1 MKQRTYRSSSG
12 TSFNH
17 EKHRAKLWRKE
28 HNAGGFR
35 CSHCKQFVV
44 INDIMGTANRNHCN
58 ICLWSKHVD
67 TAKGD
72 RKAGCLAGMRP
83 IGLTFKH
90 EGIGKTGELMLVHY
104 CTQCEKISI
113 NRLARD
119 DFEPT
124 ILEVFAESLNL
135 SQALCALCE
144 QAGIY
149 LLTQADSK
157 ELHTQLFGANY

>member
-1 MKQRTYRSSSG
+1 
-12 TSFNH
+12 
-17 EKHRAKLWRKE
+17 
-28 HNAGGFR
+28 
-35 CSHCKQFVV
+35 
-44 INDIMGTANRNHCN
+44 
-58 ICLWSKHVD
+58 
-67 TAKGD
+67 
-72 RKAGCLAGMRP
+72 
-83 IGLTFKH
+83 
-90 EGIGKTGELMLVHY
+90 MLVHY